1 MFGPTML
8 TLVSAARRAL
18 PAALALPLLAGCS
31 LVYKLPI
38 NQGNVIDRKE
48 LKKVEVGMT
57 PDQVEF
63 VLGTAMVK
71 SDLQSEQRWDYV
83 SYYLSPRG
91 KKTTRNVSLFFEGD
105 TLARIE
111 GNALPDDTQPEGEI
125 SDGEERAIEEA
136 KEQAKDAEDASE
148 EAINPDDYVIPEDN
162 DGLVTPG

>member
-1 MFGPTML
+1 
-8 TLVSAARRAL
+8 
-18 PAALALPLLAGCS
+18 
-31 LVYKLPI
+31 
-38 NQGNVIDRKE
+38 
-48 LKKVEVGMT
+48 MT